1 MFSLKID
8 SDIIKGITEVE
19 INSLLPHEKVLVDKK
34 ELIKDNLKY
43 RNNELIISTI
53 LICSETNLIIDGH
66 HRFNAL
72 KELGFRKVPVT
83 LINYFT
89 DSIITDDIDSLSKRE
104 IIFNS
109 INKNLYNPKTT
120 KHLIYCNRNKSWFPI
135 NLISSLFLIKK
146 QSQI

>member
-19 INSLLPHEKVLVDKK
+19 INLLLPHEKVLVDKK

-135 NLISSLFLIKK
+135 NLISSFFLIKK

>member
-8 SDIIKGITEVE
+8 SDIIKGITQVE
-19 INSLLPHEKVLVDKK
+19 INLLLPHEKVLVDKK

>member
-19 INSLLPHEKVLVDKK
+19 INLLLPHEKVLVDKK

-109 INKNLYNPKTT
+109 INKNLYNT
-120 KHLIYCNRNKSWFPI
+120 
-135 NLISSLFLIKK
+135 
-146 QSQI
+146 

>member
-8 SDIIKGITEVE
+8 SDIIKGITQVE
-19 INSLLPHEKVLVDKK
+19 INLLLPHEKVLVDKK

-104 IIFNS
+104 IISNS

>member
-19 INSLLPHEKVLVDKK
+19 INLLLPHEKVLVDKK
-34 ELIKDNLKY
+34 ESIKDNLKY

>member
-19 INSLLPHEKVLVDKK
+19 INLLLPHEKVLVDKK